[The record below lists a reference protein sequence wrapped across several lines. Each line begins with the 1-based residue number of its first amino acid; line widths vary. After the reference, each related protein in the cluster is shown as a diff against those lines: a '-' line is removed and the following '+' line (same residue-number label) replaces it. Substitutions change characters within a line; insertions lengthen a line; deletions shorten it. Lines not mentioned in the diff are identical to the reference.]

1 MRCGE
6 RVANAFDMAGGEL
19 DADAG
24 HQLETGQCR
33 AAEVGGP
40 FEELQRILR
49 EGGEA
54 RRREWEELNG
64 RLMTAEEKRQ
74 FENDHIQRVLAQMT
88 HAHVRTIQAA
98 AEDIKREF
106 AESRAESREKFEELQ
121 AEARAQRQATLRM
134 LDRLPPSGPDNE
146 DK

>member
-1 MRCGE
+1 MELERKRCDFERRLEEGRGE
-6 RVANAFDMAGGEL
+6 V
-19 DADAG
+19 
-24 HQLETGQCR
+24 LEKIE
-33 AAEVGGP
+33 A
-40 FEELQRILR
+40 LQRELR

-88 HAHVRTIQAA
+88 DAHVQALQAA
-98 AEDIKREF
+98 QEDMSREF

-134 LDRLPPSGPDNE
+134 LDRLPPPEEEN
-146 DK
+146 

>member
-1 MRCGE
+1 MELERKRCDFE
-6 RVANAFDMAGGEL
+6 RR
-19 DADAG
+19 
-24 HQLETGQCR
+24 LEEGR
-33 AAEVGGP
+33 GKVLEKIEV
-40 FEELQRILR
+40 LQRELR

-74 FENDHIQRVLAQMT
+74 FELDYIQTIYAQMT
-88 HAHVRTIQAA
+88 DAFVGAIHAAS
-98 AEDIKREF
+98 EDMRREF

-134 LDRLPPSGPDNE
+134 LDRLPPPEEEN
-146 DK
+146 

>member
-1 MRCGE
+1 MELERKRCDFERRLEEGRGE
-6 RVANAFDMAGGEL
+6 V
-19 DADAG
+19 
-24 HQLETGQCR
+24 LEKIE
-33 AAEVGGP
+33 A
-40 FEELQRILR
+40 LQRELR
-49 EGGEA
+49 EGGES

-88 HAHVRTIQAA
+88 DAHVQALQAA
-98 AEDIKREF
+98 QEDMSREF

-134 LDRLPPSGPDNE
+134 LDRLPPPEEEN
-146 DK
+146 

>member
-1 MRCGE
+1 MDWHALDMELERKRCDFERRLEEGRGE
-6 RVANAFDMAGGEL
+6 V
-19 DADAG
+19 
-24 HQLETGQCR
+24 LEKIE
-33 AAEVGGP
+33 A
-40 FEELQRILR
+40 LQRELR

-74 FENDHIQRVLAQMT
+74 FELDYIQTIYAQMT
-88 HAHVRTIQAA
+88 DAFVGAIHAAS
-98 AEDIKREF
+98 EDMRREF

-134 LDRLPPSGPDNE
+134 LDRLPPEEEN
-146 DK
+146 

>member
-1 MRCGE
+1 MAWNDLDMELERKRCDFE
-6 RVANAFDMAGGEL
+6 RRLEEGRGDLVA
-19 DADAG
+19 
-24 HQLETGQCR
+24 R
-33 AAEVGGP
+33 I
-40 FEELQRILR
+40 EELQRILR
-49 EGGEA
+49 DGGEA

>member
-1 MRCGE
+1 MAWNDLDMELERKRCDFE
-6 RVANAFDMAGGEL
+6 RRLEEGRGDLVA
-19 DADAG
+19 
-24 HQLETGQCR
+24 R
-33 AAEVGGP
+33 I
-40 FEELQRILR
+40 EELQRILR

>member
-1 MRCGE
+1 LYAVLWDDLDMELERKRCDFE
-6 RVANAFDMAGGEL
+6 RR
-19 DADAG
+19 
-24 HQLETGQCR
+24 LEEGR
-33 AAEVGGP
+33 GDLVERI
-40 FEELQRILR
+40 EELQRILR

-54 RRREWEELNG
+54 RRREWEKLNG

-88 HAHVRTIQAA
+88 HAHVRTVQAA

-121 AEARAQRQATLRM
+121 AEARAQRQATLKM
-134 LDRLPPSGPDNE
+134 LDRLPPSGEE
-146 DK
+146 DD

>member
-1 MRCGE
+1 MDWEALDMDLERKRCDFERRLEEGRGE
-6 RVANAFDMAGGEL
+6 VL
-19 DADAG
+19 KKI
-24 HQLETGQCR
+24 
-33 AAEVGGP
+33 EV
-40 FEELQRILR
+40 LQRELR

-88 HAHVRTIQAA
+88 EAHVRAFRAA
-98 AEDIKREF
+98 QEDMSRLF

-121 AEARAQRQATLRM
+121 AEARAQRQATLTM
-134 LDRLPPSGPDNE
+134 LDRLPPPEEREN
-146 DK
+146 

>member
-1 MRCGE
+1 LCAVDWQALDMEIERERCDFVRRLAEGRGE
-6 RVANAFDMAGGEL
+6 V
-19 DADAG
+19 
-24 HQLETGQCR
+24 LEKIE
-33 AAEVGGP
+33 A
-40 FEELQRILR
+40 LQRELR

-88 HAHVRTIQAA
+88 DTHVQAFQAA
-98 AEDIKREF
+98 QEDMQRAF
-106 AESRAESREKFEELQ
+106 AESRAESRAKFEELQ

-134 LDRLPPSGPDNE
+134 LDRLPPPDE
-146 DK
+146 EGG